1 MHLKDFFVI
10 DFSDSLYIPIFIIV
24 NDIVTIF
31 FTFNKEIAI
40 E

>member
-10 DFSDSLYIPIFIIV
+10 DLSDSLYIPIFIIV
-24 NDIVTIF
+24 T
-31 FTFNKEIAI
+31 TFNKEIAL